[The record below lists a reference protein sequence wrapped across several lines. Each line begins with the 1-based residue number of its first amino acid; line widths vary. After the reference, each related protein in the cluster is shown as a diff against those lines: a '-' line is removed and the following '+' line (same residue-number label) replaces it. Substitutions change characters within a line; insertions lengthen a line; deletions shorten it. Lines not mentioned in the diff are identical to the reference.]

1 MPADI
6 ATVPQHVHLPD
17 TICGDKPA
25 MPSDRPAL
33 PTETMRPAG
42 DIEAPVVAL
51 FESEAAA
58 QAASVRT
65 GARML
70 RHASHGVMTLAPAR
84 ALREDLYAAGA
95 LLVVG

>member
-1 MPADI
+1 MFICRTRFAAISPQCPAT
-6 ATVPQHVHLPD
+6 AP
-17 TICGDKPA
+17 
-25 MPSDRPAL
+25 

-58 QAASVRT
+58 RAASVRT

-84 ALREDLYAAGA
+84 GLREDLYAAGA